1 MEGTRDAILAAAT
14 RCFRRNGIRA
24 TTVVQIAREAN
35 VTRQT
40 LYNHVPGGKDGL
52 IAEVIVDEAH
62 RVNERARR
70 RLQPDM
76 PAGELIPDAVVELA
90 LSARRSPYVEF
101 LISGGALD
109 VTSAVIDR
117 SPGVAGVMVE
127 FWMPILERLSDAG
140 ELRPGLDL
148 DEAVRWLTFVHVGL
162 VAQPGA
168 FQSNRRLT
176 RESVRRF
183 VVPALVEPGG

>member
-1 MEGTRDAILAAAT
+1 MEGTRERILAAAA
-14 RCFRRNGIRA
+14 RCFRRQGIHA
-24 TTVVQIAREAN
+24 TTVVDIAGEAG

-40 LYNHVPGGKDGL
+40 LYNHVPGGRNGI

-70 RLQPDM
+70 KLRADR
-76 PAGELIPDAVVELA
+76 PAPELIADAVVELA

-101 LISGGALD
+101 LIAGGALD

-117 SPGVAGVMVE
+117 SPGVTEVMVE
-127 FWMPILERLSDAG
+127 YWMPILERLREAG
-140 ELRPGLDL
+140 ELSPELDL
-148 DEAVRWLTFVHVGL
+148 DESVRWLTFVHVGL
-162 VAQPGA
+162 VAQPEA
-168 FQSNRRLT
+168 FHSDPRLI

-183 VVPALVEPGG
+183 VVPALVE

>member
-1 MEGTRDAILAAAT
+1 MEGTRERILAAAA
-14 RCFRRNGIRA
+14 RCFRRKGIRA
-24 TTVVQIAREAN
+24 TTVVEIAREAG

-40 LYNHVPGGKDGL
+40 LYNHVPGGKSGI

-62 RVNERARR
+62 RVNDRARGK
-70 RLQPDM
+70 LKPGL
-76 PAGELIPDAVVELA
+76 PAAELIGDAVVELA

-101 LISGGALD
+101 LIAGGALD

-117 SPGVAGVMVE
+117 SPGVTEVMIE
-127 FWMPILERLSDAG
+127 YWLPILERLRETG
-140 ELRPGLDL
+140 ELRPELDL

-162 VAQPGA
+162 VAQPDA
-168 FQSNRRLT
+168 FHSDPRLI

-183 VVPALVEPGG
+183 VVPALVEGAA